1 MERSMEL
8 EKWRNEKISE
18 FASCIASGIESW
30 VRAGEIVAEIL
41 AADPSAVDDICQAVP
56 GLPKDVIYRFE
67 SIGRKEVHPRLLL
80 SASPGVRRL
89 SSMPYS
95 LQSKYIDEPIE
106 VLIEKDGG
114 TDRLLVKAEN
124 LTTDQCKQVFA
135 RTHIRGLSEQKAFV
149 ESEKQASA
157 IAKIEPEQ
165 TPYYIT
171 GGKITFRKSCVM
183 TKRELRQ
190 ILKAM

>member
-1 MERSMEL
+1 MERNAEI

-18 FASCIASGIESW
+18 FARCITSGIESW

-41 AADPSAVDDICQAVP
+41 AADPAAVDDLCKAVP

-89 SSMPYS
+89 ASMPYS
-95 LQSKYIDEPIE
+95 LQSKHIDDPIE
-106 VLIEKDGG
+106 VLIDKDGG
-114 TDRLLVKAEN
+114 ADRLLVKAEN
-124 LTTDQCKQVFA
+124 LTPDQCRQVFSK
-135 RTHIRGLSEQKAFV
+135 THIRGLSEQRAFI
-149 ESEKQASA
+149 ESEKQATA

-183 TKRELRQ
+183 TKRELQQ
-190 ILKAM
+190 ILKSM